1 MKGRDV
7 IFLKKQLFK
16 KDIIF
21 IAKDTN
27 YYYIENWRMKTH
39 GKSSNKNW
47 YFIIHTSNRNF
58 IFYFVMED
66 VRNSVLQFEDP
77 LELLLILI
85 LWSLT
90 LYLLFPL
97 PEVADH

>member
-1 MKGRDV
+1 
-7 IFLKKQLFK
+7 
-16 KDIIF
+16 
-21 IAKDTN
+21 
-27 YYYIENWRMKTH
+27 MKTC
-39 GKSSNKNW
+39 GLSSNKNW
-47 YFIIHTSNRNF
+47 YLIIHTSNRNF
-58 IFYFVMED
+58 IFFFFVMED